1 MLSLSRQVGESLVLF
16 VDYDKNPRLLALVK
30 RLGGTADM
38 LKGLCDEITIQYD
51 RHADTVNGIQL
62 PEPEVFLGID
72 APRHVAVWRT
82 EKLRRGA

>member
-38 LKGLCDEITIQYD
+38 LKGLCDEITIQY
-51 RHADTVNGIQL
+51 
-62 PEPEVFLGID
+62 
-72 APRHVAVWRT
+72 VAVWRT